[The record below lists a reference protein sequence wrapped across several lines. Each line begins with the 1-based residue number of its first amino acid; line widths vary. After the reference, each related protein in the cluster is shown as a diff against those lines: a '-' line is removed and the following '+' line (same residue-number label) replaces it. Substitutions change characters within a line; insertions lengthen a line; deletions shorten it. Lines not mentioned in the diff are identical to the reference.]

1 MVHIASTG
9 WQPYLR
15 GELLTLRPL
24 EKTDFEALHAA
35 ASDPLIWEQ
44 HPEPTRWQ
52 RDVFRQYFVAGLV
65 CRGALVVLDAATN
78 AVIGSS
84 RYLDHDPQRSSVEI
98 GYTFLARTYWGGQ
111 YNRELKALM
120 LDYAFERVNTVFFVV
135 GEGNV
140 RSQKAVLKLGAVE
153 DRRDGGK
160 VFFRLEKSSR
170 HIAPPRSTPHV
181 PAPRS

>member
-9 WQPYLR
+9 WQPHLH

-35 ASDPLIWEQ
+35 AADPLIWEQ
-44 HPEPTRWQ
+44 HPEPDRWQ
-52 RDVFRQYFVAGLV
+52 RDVFRRYFVAGLE

-78 AVIGSS
+78 AVVGSS
-84 RYLDHDPQRSSVEI
+84 RFLGHDPARSSVEI
-98 GYTFLARTYWGGQ
+98 GYTFLARRCWGGR

-120 LDYAFERVNTVFFVV
+120 LEYAFERVSTVYFVV
-135 GEGNV
+135 GDRNL
-140 RSQKAVLKLGAVE
+140 RSQKAVLKLGAAE
-153 DRRDGGK
+153 ERREGAK
-160 VFFRLEKSSR
+160 VFFRLEKTSR

-181 PAPRS
+181 PAPRF